1 MAAQAV
7 IRDNSA
13 SRGPK
18 IPKLEL
24 STFEGELS
32 NWLAFWEQFDGAIH
46 KNPTLASTDK
56 FHYLRRCLT
65 GDAAA
70 AIAGLPTTETCYA
83 EAITILQQRFGDQR
97 RVERQHLN
105 ALRNLPQVASAGDVK
120 GLRNLYDTT
129 QLNIRCLNSL
139 KVPTSSFSAM
149 LCDILVRALPYEITV
164 EYHRQLSNMTFGNS
178 SDLDQENGP
187 TASTSRSPTI
197 PSDSVSELNGMLRL
211 LRVEVESR
219 ERSGLE
225 YPRIKNETK
234 MKLLPSASA
243 LYSTTNVK
251 AGECYFC
258 HSKKHDTPSCDC
270 DKQLAEKTNL
280 LSLDLRCFRCTLKGH
295 RAKNCRRKLRCAIC
309 GGRHA
314 TTMCDPAFV
323 KQKKEGSSAGN
334 ETIFVSASRAATRS
348 DRKTSDGIYL
358 QTFKAWA
365 VTNEGTSYVKGIFD
379 GGSQRSF
386 IKEELA
392 QRLGLRVL
400 RTTRIALNT
409 FASRNTKVIE
419 HNSVV
424 EVKLRSQFNNI
435 EITFE
440 AITIPVICQDVST
453 PSIDTAFV
461 RQLRQDKKN
470 LADDVIFP
478 GIELVPGISLLVGS
492 DQLWKF
498 CTGEVMRCK
507 DVDGLVAINTKL
519 GWTLQGPSTQVGK
532 LLEDSCLMI
541 CVLGA
546 QTTDAKVEETLKAFW
561 ELDRM
566 GIAERKLGDTDAE
579 TISRFEQTI
588 VRKNER
594 YEVALLW
601 KEGATDLLPNNRKI
615 AISRLESLL
624 RRLST
629 KEGLLQRYD
638 EVIKQYLLNG
648 HAEVVPHRKE
658 SDRAKAIYYMPHKEV
673 LREDST
679 TTKLRIVFDASSH
692 AKGYKSLNEC
702 LETGPNLNPEL
713 LQVLLRFRY
722 YPITMTADIEK
733 AFLQIGIRE
742 EDRDAFRFLWFAEE
756 PSFPL
761 KEKNI
766 QEWRMTRVPFGST
779 SSPFMLTATIHHH
792 LKLVCEQQPVLADKL
807 RASFYVDDLLLGA
820 ESVEEAA
827 RLYKTS
833 IDVMKNTGMTL
844 RKWTANNEELQ
855 L

>member
-1 MAAQAV
+1 MERLKARRSARRAQNTRIINDGHRVLQDPSPDIAKVRSIKERFTTNNAELLQIDGELEPLIPIEQLEQECIAIAEYQDDAVMILSELQSKIDSLEPRRLENSVANMAVQQLQ
-7 IRDNSA
+7 DNSA

-18 IPKLEL
+18 LPKLEL

-46 KNPTLASTDK
+46 KNLTLTSTDK
-56 FHYLRRCLT
+56 FHYLCRCLT

-83 EAITILQQRFGDQR
+83 EAITILLQRFGDQR
-97 RVERQHLN
+97 RIERQRLN

-129 QLNIRCLNSL
+129 QLNIRCLTSL

-164 EYHRQLSNMTFGNS
+164 EYHRQLNNMTFGNS
-178 SDLDQENGP
+178 SALDQENGH
-187 TASTSRSPTI
+187 TASTSSSPTI
-197 PSDSVSELNGMLRL
+197 PSDSVSELNGMLRF

-251 AGECYFC
+251 AGDCYFC

-280 LSLDLRCFRCTLKGH
+280 LSLNFRRFRCTLKGH
-295 RAKNCRRKLRCAIC
+295 RAKNRQRKLRCAIC
-309 GGRHA
+309 GGRHV
-314 TTMCDPAFV
+314 TTMCNPAFV
-323 KQKKEGSSAGN
+323 KQKREGSSAGDK
-334 ETIFVSASRAATRS
+334 TICVSASHAATRS
-348 DRKTSDGIYL
+348 ERKNSDGIYL

-365 VTNEGTSYVKGIFD
+365 VTDEGSSYVKGIFD
-379 GGSQRSF
+379 GGIQRSF
-386 IKEELA
+386 IKKLA

-400 RTTRIALNT
+400 RTTRITLNT

-435 EITFE
+435 EITVE

-453 PSIDTAFV
+453 PSIDTASV
-461 RQLRQDKKN
+461 RQLRQGKKN
-470 LADDVIFP
+470 LADDIIFP

-492 DQLWKF
+492 DHLWKF

-507 DVDGLVAINTKL
+507 DVDDLVAINTKL

-532 LLEDSCLMI
+532 LLEDSCLMM

-566 GIAERKLGDTDAE
+566 GTAERELGDTNAE

-629 KEGLLQRYD
+629 KHGLLQRYD

-648 HAEVVPHRKE
+648 HAEVVPEKRK
-658 SDRAKAIYYMPHKEV
+658 
-673 LREDST
+673 
-679 TTKLRIVFDASSH
+679 
-692 AKGYKSLNEC
+692 
-702 LETGPNLNPEL
+702 
-713 LQVLLRFRY
+713 
-722 YPITMTADIEK
+722 
-733 AFLQIGIRE
+733 
-742 EDRDAFRFLWFAEE
+742 
-756 PSFPL
+756 
-761 KEKNI
+761 
-766 QEWRMTRVPFGST
+766 
-779 SSPFMLTATIHHH
+779 
-792 LKLVCEQQPVLADKL
+792 
-807 RASFYVDDLLLGA
+807 
-820 ESVEEAA
+820 
-827 RLYKTS
+827 
-833 IDVMKNTGMTL
+833 
-844 RKWTANNEELQ
+844 
-855 L
+855 